1 MIFYA
6 LFIVHRIFT
15 RLPAIHVPLPLT
27 STHVAAIS
35 ISEQIQ
41 GPWSVI
47 KEEKETNAQAKAIKI

>member
-1 MIFYA
+1 MNFYA
-6 LFIVHRIFT
+6 LFIVRRIFT
-15 RLPAIHVPLPLT
+15 RLPAIRVPLPLT

-47 KEEKETNAQAKAIKI
+47 